1 MDFSQFNKKAKGYE
15 CLGPSSV
22 AEAASYANSCN
33 LSLWMNT
40 RYKAPVDNEFLARW
54 QLRHT
59 GILNHLKLN
68 ILDKFPHAEIDM
80 ELPLQSVNLCGN
92 TLFGV
97 PDAICKFPNGQLMIC
112 DAKSGKKKLSH
123 WIQVGLYGHM
133 IQGVARAKGNPV
145 PEIFGF
151 ALCYGNYDQEGGFNK
166 NSIEFLTITGPEA
179 LAEVL
184 PEPTRKRIRE
194 ILSISGSDQMP
205 NPTPNF
211 QNCRFCKWKMGC
223 EHAVLE
229 NSEKV
234 VDVSDLF

>member
-1 MDFSQFNKKAKGYE
+1 MEFSHFKKKAKGFE

-22 AEAASYANSCN
+22 ADAASYSNSCN

-40 RYKAPVDNEFLARW
+40 RYKAPVDHEFLAKW
-54 QLRHT
+54 ELRHAAV
-59 GILNHLKLN
+59 LNHLKLN

-97 PDAICKFPNGQLMIC
+97 PDAICRFPNGQLMVC
-112 DAKSGKKKLSH
+112 DAKSGKKRVSH

-133 IQGVARAKGNPV
+133 IQGLARAKGAPI
-145 PEIFGF
+145 PDIYGF
-151 ALCYGNYDQEGGFNK
+151 ALCYGNFDQEGGFNK
-166 NSIEFLTITGPEA
+166 NNIEFLTITGPQS

-194 ILSISGSDQMP
+194 ILSISGSDDLPLANP
-205 NPTPNF
+205 NS
-211 QNCRFCKWKMGC
+211 QNCRFCKWKIGC
-223 EHAVLE
+223 DQAFQGYG
-229 NSEKV
+229 NKV
-234 VDVSDLF
+234 VDVSEFF